1 MSKVIVTGAQ
11 GFLGV
16 RLVSYLEDKYEIKA
30 CSHSD
35 LDITDARH
43 VLEVFQSFQPEYVV
57 HCAAIS
63 DTGYAQ
69 QHPDESEQINVQG
82 TVNVAKACAE
92 VGAKL
97 IYMSS
102 DQVYNG
108 TDMIGG
114 LSEFCPLA
122 PASVY
127 GQHKLAAE
135 DGVQAV
141 AKDAVGLRLSWM
153 YDLPCSPYKLNRNIL
168 VNLQNAAATAQPLS
182 VATREYRGI
191 TNVWEVI
198 RRIPLC
204 FELPGGIYNFGSENP
219 YNSYETFI
227 AIARMMKIAHPE
239 ELIIKDSE
247 RFPEHPRNLS
257 MDLAKLR
264 IHGFDFP
271 DTLEGVEQA
280 LSVGE

>member
-1 MSKVIVTGAQ
+1 MSKVIITGAQ

-16 RLVSYLEDKYEIKA
+16 RLASYLNERYEVKA

-35 LDITDARH
+35 LDITAADR
-43 VLEVFQSFQPEYVV
+43 VLEVFQRFHPDYVV

-69 QHPDESEQINVQG
+69 QHPEESASINVDG

-108 TDMIGG
+108 TDMLGG
-114 LSEFCPLA
+114 LSEFPPLA
-122 PASVY
+122 PTSVY

-135 DGVQAV
+135 DGVRSV
-141 AKDAVGLRLSWM
+141 ARDAVGLRLSWM
-153 YDLPCSPYKLNRNIL
+153 YDVIDSPYKLNRNIL
-168 VNLQNAAATAQPLS
+168 INLHNAVRNGQPIS

-191 TNVWEVI
+191 TNVWEVV
-198 RRIPLC
+198 RRIELC
-204 FELPGGIYNFGSENP
+204 FKLPGGIYNFGSENP
-219 YNSYETFI
+219 FNSYETFL
-227 AIARMMKIAHPE
+227 AIARLMNIEHPE
-239 ELIIKDSE
+239 QLILKDE
-247 RFPEHPRNLS
+247 KRFPEHPRNLS
-257 MDLAKLR
+257 MDLTKLR
-264 IHGFDFP
+264 IHGIDFP
-271 DTLEGVEQA
+271 ETIEGMKLALQA
-280 LSVGE
+280 R

>member
-1 MSKVIVTGAQ
+1 MSKVIITGAQ

-16 RLVSYLEDKYEIKA
+16 RLASYLQDRYEVKA

-35 LDITDARH
+35 LDITDADRI
-43 VLEVFQSFQPEYVV
+43 LEVFKSFVPEYVV

-69 QHPDESEQINVQG
+69 QHPEESELINIKG
-82 TVNVAKACAE
+82 TVNVAKACEA

-97 IYMSS
+97 VYMSS

-108 TDMIGG
+108 TDLLGG
-114 LSEFCPLA
+114 LSEFPPLS
-122 PASVY
+122 PTSVY

-135 DGVQAV
+135 DEVRAISRS
-141 AKDAVGLRLSWM
+141 AVGLRLSWM
-153 YDLPCSPYKLNRNIL
+153 YDVLDSPYKLNRNIL
-168 VNLQNAAATAQPLS
+168 VNLHHAAESKQTIS

-198 RRIPLC
+198 RRIELC
-204 FELPGGIYNFGSENP
+204 FKLPGGIYNFGCENP
-219 YNSYETFI
+219 YNSYETFL
-227 AIARMMKIAHPE
+227 AIARLMKIDNPE
-239 ELIIKDSE
+239 QIIMKDTT

-257 MDLAKLR
+257 MDLTKLR
-264 IHGFDFP
+264 IHGIDFP
-271 DTLEGVEQA
+271 ETLEGVAMA
-280 LSVGE
+280 LQQ

>member
-16 RLVSYLEDKYEIKA
+16 RLASYLKDKYEVKA

-35 LDITDARH
+35 LEITDLDN
-43 VLEVFQSFQPEYVV
+43 VLEVFQEIRPDFVV

-69 QHPDESEQINVQG
+69 QHPEASAAINVEG
-82 TVNVAKACAE
+82 TVNVAKACVA

-108 TDMIGG
+108 TNMLGG
-114 LSEFCPLA
+114 LSEFPPLS
-122 PASVY
+122 PTSVY

-135 DGVQAV
+135 DGVRAV
-141 AKDAVGLRLSWM
+141 AEDAVGLRLSWM
-153 YDLPCSPYKLNRNIL
+153 YDVVDSPYKLNRNIL
-168 VNLQNAAATAQPLS
+168 VNLRNAAQNGQAIS

-191 TNVWEVI
+191 TNVWDVI
-198 RRIPLC
+198 RRIELC
-204 FELPGGIYNFGSENP
+204 FTLPGGIYNFGSENP
-219 YNSYETFI
+219 YNSYETFL
-227 AIARMMKIAHPE
+227 AIARMMQIENPE
-239 ELIIKDSE
+239 KLILKDVE

-257 MDLAKLR
+257 MDITKLR
-264 IHGFDFP
+264 IHGIDFP
-271 DTLEGVEQA
+271 ETLEGVNLA
-280 LSVGE
+280 LQKQ

>member
-1 MSKVIVTGAQ
+1 MSKVIITGAQ

-16 RLVSYLEDKYEIKA
+16 RLASYLQDKYEVKA

-35 LDITDARH
+35 LDITDQTH
-43 VLEVFQSFQPEYVV
+43 VLEVFQNFHPDFVV

-69 QHPDESEQINVQG
+69 QHPDESAAINVEG
-82 TVNVAKACAE
+82 TVNVAKACVA

-108 TDMIGG
+108 TDMLGG
-114 LSEFCPLA
+114 LSEFPPLA
-122 PASVY
+122 PVSVY

-135 DGVQAV
+135 DGVRAV

-153 YDLPCSPYKLNRNIL
+153 YDVIDSPYKLNRNVL
-168 VNLQNAAATAQPLS
+168 VNLHNAVQNNQPIS

-191 TNVWEVI
+191 TNVWDVI
-198 RRIPLC
+198 RRIELC
-204 FELPGGIYNFGSENP
+204 FTLPGGIYNFGSENP
-219 YNSYETFI
+219 YNSYDTFLE
-227 AIARMMKIAHPE
+227 IARMMQIETPE
-239 ELIIKDSE
+239 KYLLKDTE
-247 RFPEHPRNLS
+247 RFPEYPRNLS
-257 MDLAKLR
+257 MDITKLR
-264 IHGFDFP
+264 IHGIDFP
-271 DTLEGVEQA
+271 ETLEGVKMA
-280 LSVGE
+280 LQVK